1 MAKLTKPF
9 TGCKAGEVYPTDFE
23 VGDDCPA
30 ELEKAAASVGALA
43 SAKAHKKAPET
54 K

>member
-1 MAKLTKPF
+1 MAKFTKAF
-9 TGCKAGEVYPTDFE
+9 TGCKAGEIYPTDFAA
-23 VGDDCPA
+23 GDECPA
-30 ELEKAAASVGALA
+30 ELEAAAASVGALA